1 MTWFLLAAA
10 VAVVVA
16 VVLARRG
23 GPRPIRVTR
32 SEPISTLHV
41 GASRKHSKETRSA
54 LDAASSTLR

>member
-23 GPRPIRVTR
+23 PRPIRVSR

-41 GASRKHSKETRSA
+41 GASRKQTKETRSA